1 MAEGRRKVHGWWSMD
16 KKIQAVTTYLAVGNS
31 KTVEALT
38 GIPSGTVRKWRTEPW
53 WIEIEGQI
61 REEEALETNAKLKRI
76 VEKSLDLVMD
86 RLENGD
92 IIWNPKSGEVERR
105 PAYLK
110 DLSKVMNDTMDRQD
124 MLRKISGARQE
135 KPALDGQLKALAE
148 EFAKIVKGD
157 THAVHEERKEG
168 LQEGE
173 REVQLEA
180 GREEEAGGEECS
192 QGQDGESGESPQ
204 G

>member
-1 MAEGRRKVHGWWSMD
+1 MD

-92 IIWNPKSGEVERR
+92 IIWNPKTGSVERR

-135 KPALDGQLKALAE
+135 KPALDGQLKLLAE

-157 THAVHEERKEG
+157 THAVHDERKEG

-180 GREEEAGGEECS
+180 GREEEEGSEECS
-192 QGQDGESGESPQ
+192 SGQDGESREGA
-204 G
+204 